1 MKSGPS
7 NVSHTPGMIWKMA
20 HACDVHEV
28 MTYDIRVQAQR
39 SAIQP
44 RKQQGEL
51 RFSNVVP

>member
-51 RFSNVVP
+51 RFSNMVP